1 MKRLIASLCLWFC
14 NSALACNNALPEQQL
29 HAIGQQIYKNECNKK
44 RQCLVDWNRGEAFP
58 SLGIG
63 HFIWYPADVDEGF
76 VESFPQLIRFLQAN
90 NVAIPQ
96 WLEQHQPFHA
106 PWRTR
111 TDFMRVKNGDIAE
124 SLRVFLEHS
133 MAEQTAFM
141 QQRMQRS
148 IQNIVQ
154 QAPANQ
160 RHSLNDKINALC
172 SSPAGVYALI
182 DYVNFK
188 GEGLAHS
195 ERYNGQGWGLL
206 QVLLAMENQ
215 PDSVLA
221 FATAADWVLTRRA
234 NNARNTIEK
243 ETWLPGWRKRLTTYT
258 TF

>member
-1 MKRLIASLCLWFC
+1 MDH
-14 NSALACNNALPEQQL
+14 LAYSYETD
-29 HAIGQQIYKNECNKK
+29 GGGVSFRK
-44 RQCLVDWNRGEAFP
+44 
-58 SLGIG
+58 G
-63 HFIWYPADVDEGF
+63 HNFRELNGM
-76 VESFPQLIRFLQAN
+76 RFA
-90 NVAIPQ
+90 
-96 WLEQHQPFHA
+96 
-106 PWRTR
+106 
-111 TDFMRVKNGDIAE
+111 
-124 SLRVFLEHS
+124 
-133 MAEQTAFM
+133 
-141 QQRMQRS
+141 
-148 IQNIVQ
+148 
-154 QAPANQ
+154 
-160 RHSLNDKINALC
+160 
-172 SSPAGVYALI
+172 